1 MTEAFILI
9 NSNLG
14 REENLIKEIRKIDGI
29 KEAHL
34 ILGIY
39 DVIARIETKNMDL
52 LKELIA
58 FKIRRL
64 KDVRST
70 LTMIVSGKNLGL

>member
-14 REENLIKEIRKIDGI
+14 KEENLIKEIRKIDGI